1 MEIPSQPIVRLRRS
15 ARLSKMTNDSRAVG
29 KKPRWANPAHGQKK
43 FLLWI
48 QKTPRELSVW
58 GGARNAVARA
68 KARRQAP
75 AIALYLR
82 GVVASSPLSQR
93 GRDSTSPYIGPGSPW
108 WVGHSDIV

>member
-1 MEIPSQPIVRLRRS
+1 MQRLDTCSCSSCSRVGGIALGRCPRAYSPTNCGRAYLALAVRHR
-15 ARLSKMTNDSRAVG
+15 G
-29 KKPRWANPAHGQKK
+29 
-43 FLLWI
+43 
-48 QKTPRELSVW
+48 
-58 GGARNAVARA
+58 ARA